1 VTRSSER
8 ADNAFKAITG
18 VDPRKKHSEAALA
31 AQRQVVARIVFDLY
45 ENRGFEWVGLVQM
58 LIAGACF
65 VAEQNGVSR
74 DKLKQVLSEMVDHS
88 KLADGRNLVVDL
100 K

>member
-1 VTRSSER
+1 MTRSSER
-8 ADNAFKAITG
+8 ADAAFAAIVG
-18 VDPRKKHSEAALA
+18 QDPRRRTSEAALA
-31 AQRQVVARIVFDLY
+31 AQRQVVARIVFDLA
-45 ENRGFEWVGLVQM
+45 ENRGFDWVGLTQM

-74 DKLKQVLSEMVDHS
+74 DVLKRVLCEMVDHAA
-88 KLADGRNLVVDL
+88 LADGRSLVVDL